1 MFTSDIFQVFFLFRD
16 EGVVHIL
23 EVVEIKKEYHGSVIF
38 YFFNASDGKLSILQ
52 KKNKIN
58 HKNLNIDQQLLQIKN
73 KTKDSIF

>member
-1 MFTSDIFQVFFLFRD
+1 M
-16 EGVVHIL
+16 HIL

-52 KKNKIN
+52 KKNRVN